1 MNFLKKSLKLLG
13 IIIVLAAIALFFFI
27 QHLKPDYNG
36 EKNLD
41 GLSDQVT
48 VYYDSYGIPHIYAET
63 EADAYKTL
71 GYVHA
76 QDRLWQMELLRR
88 IASGRLS
95 EIFGEVSLPNDRFF
109 LNVGIHKQTER
120 IVSNL
125 DKNQPYYKLTE
136 AYLEG
141 VNSFIEQGPTPIEY
155 YILGL
160 EKTPFTIEDV
170 FNTIGYMSFSFVMA
184 QKTDPIVS

>member
-109 LNVGIHKQTER
+109 LNVGIHKQT
-120 IVSNL
+120 
-125 DKNQPYYKLTE
+125 
-136 AYLEG
+136 
-141 VNSFIEQGPTPIEY
+141 
-155 YILGL
+155 
-160 EKTPFTIEDV
+160 
-170 FNTIGYMSFSFVMA
+170 
-184 QKTDPIVS
+184 